1 MPSSTASSAEPPPGV
16 RALSAR
22 DWAGQV
28 ADAFAGLLGR
38 RPALRMCLAT
48 GRTPLPVYA
57 ALAARPLSWGRASV
71 LLLDE
76 FGELPPGDPGGC
88 DATLR
93 RALVDRVG
101 LRPGGYR
108 PIDTAAA
115 DLEAECR
122 AVDAWLDQGLGLA
135 VLGLGANG
143 HLGMNEPG
151 ASAGSRTRRVELAPA
166 TVAASARYFAGRRR
180 PGWGV
185 TVGLADLLA
194 AERVWVL
201 VTGAAKAAMVAACLE
216 EPPDPARP
224 ASLLQGHPGCTWW
237 LDEAAASR
245 LTGRAGAAQTT

>member
-1 MPSSTASSAEPPPGV
+1 VPSSTASSAEPPPGV
-16 RALSAR
+16 RTLAAG

-28 ADAFAGLLGR
+28 AGAFAGLLGR
-38 RPALRMCLAT
+38 RPGLRMCLAT

-57 ALAARPLSWGRASV
+57 ALAARPLAWGRASV

-76 FGELPPGDPGGC
+76 FGELPPGEPGGC

-108 PIDTAAA
+108 PIDPAAA

-135 VLGLGANG
+135 VLGLGGNG

-151 ASAGSRTRRVELAPA
+151 SSPGSRTRRVELAPA
-166 TVAASARYFAGRRR
+166 TVAAAARSLGGRR

-201 VTGAAKAAMVAACLE
+201 VTGAAKAEVVAACLE

-245 LTGRAGAAQTT
+245 LTGPAGAAQTT

>member
-1 MPSSTASSAEPPPGV
+1 GV
-16 RALSAR
+16 RALAAG

-48 GRTPLPVYA
+48 GQTPLPVYA
-57 ALAARPLSWGRASV
+57 DLTGRRLSWARASV

-76 FGELPPGDPGGC
+76 FGDLPPGEPGGC
-88 DATLR
+88 DAALR
-93 RALVDRVG
+93 RALVDRVD
-101 LRPGGYR
+101 LPPGGYR

-115 DLEAECR
+115 DLDAECR
-122 AVDAWLDQGLGLA
+122 AVDAWLDGGLDLA

-151 ASAGSRTRRVELAPA
+151 AGAGARTRRVELAPA
-166 TVAASARYFAGRRR
+166 TMDAAAGYLGGRR

-201 VTGAAKAAMVAACLE
+201 VTGAAKAEMVRACLE
-216 EPPDPARP
+216 GPPDPARP

-237 LDEAAASR
+237 LDEPAASR
-245 LTGRAGAAQTT
+245 LGRQTT

>member
-1 MPSSTASSAEPPPGV
+1 VASSTAWSADPPPGV
-16 RALSAR
+16 RVLATR
-22 DWAGQV
+22 DWAGRV
-28 ADAFAGLLGR
+28 ADALAGLLGR

-57 ALAARPLSWGRASV
+57 DLTGRPLSWAQASV

-76 FGELPPGDPGGC
+76 FGDLPPGEPGGC

-93 RALVDRVG
+93 RALVDRVD
-101 LRPGGYR
+101 LPPGGYR
-108 PIDTAAA
+108 PIDPAAA
-115 DLEAECR
+115 DLAAECR
-122 AVDAWLDQGLGLA
+122 AVDAWLDGGLELA
-135 VLGLGANG
+135 VLGLGGNG

-151 ASAGSRTRRVELAPA
+151 SPPGARTRRVELAPA
-166 TVAASARYFAGRRR
+166 TVEAAAGYLGGRR

-201 VTGAAKAAMVAACLE
+201 VTGAAKAEMVRACLAD
-216 EPPDPARP
+216 PPGPARP

-237 LDEAAASR
+237 LDEAAAAR
-245 LTGRAGAAQTT
+245 VAGQTT